1 MRLAR
6 STAPPESEQMAK
18 SVARLKDIALQT
30 GFSVNTVSL
39 ALRGSTRIAD
49 ETRSL
54 ILGAAERL
62 NYLPNQVAQSLVRRE
77 TRSVGLI
84 LTDLKNPVLTAVA
97 QAVELELSKRGY
109 TTLFAT
115 SNNTLSVE
123 ARMIETFR
131 ARRADGMLIFPCSH
145 RRLDHIRALRK
156 RNYPV
161 VLLVGDPDAGIDAVC
176 MDERAGAFKA
186 VAHLINNG
194 HQRIALIDGAAT
206 LGNTEKQEGYRRAHA
221 LIGLTPDPR
230 LMLDPRGASVA
241 AGFWAMDALSGRKLG
256 FSAVF
261 AANDSLALGALRY
274 CSKNGLRVPQ
284 DVAIVG
290 FDNIEFGEYAVT
302 PISTIQYDVE
312 RVSSLAIERVLELI
326 GVVGELPAPR
336 VTEVEPELVV
346 RESSNQRFQAIG

>member
-1 MRLAR
+1 
-6 STAPPESEQMAK
+6 MAK
-18 SVARLKDIALQT
+18 SVARLKDIAEQT

-39 ALRGSTRIAD
+39 ALRGSTRIPD
-49 ETRSL
+49 ETRTV
-54 ILGAAERL
+54 ILQTAERL

-115 SNNTLSVE
+115 SNNQLTRE
-123 ARMIETFR
+123 AEMIETFR

-145 RRLDHIRALRK
+145 RQLDHIRALRR

-176 MDERAGAFKA
+176 MDERTGAFKA

-194 HQRIALIDGAAT
+194 HGKIALIDDGAAQ
-206 LGNTEKQEGYRRAHA
+206 LGNTEKQEGYLRAHA
-221 LIGLTPDPR
+221 QTGTEVDRR
-230 LMLDPRGASVA
+230 LMLDPKGSSVA
-241 AGFWAMDALSGRKLG
+241 AGFWAMDDLRGRKLG

-261 AANDSLALGALRY
+261 AANDSLALGVLRY
-274 CSKNGLRVPQ
+274 CAKHGLRVPE
-284 DVAIVG
+284 DLAIVG

-302 PISTIQYDVE
+302 PMSTINYDVP
-312 RVSSLAIERVLELI
+312 RVTKLAIERVLELI
-326 GVVGELPAPR
+326 GATGELPEAR
-336 VTEVEPELVV
+336 VTQVEPELVV
-346 RESSNQRFQAIG
+346 RESSNRRYSTGYLT

>member
-1 MRLAR
+1 
-6 STAPPESEQMAK
+6 MAK
-18 SVARLKDIALQT
+18 SVARLKDVAAQT

-39 ALRGSTRIAD
+39 ALRGSSRITD

-54 ILGAAERL
+54 ILQAAERL
-62 NYLPNQVAQSLVRRE
+62 NYQPNHVARSLVQRE

-84 LTDLKNPVLTAVA
+84 LTDLTNPVLTAVA
-97 QAVELELSKRGY
+97 QAVEQELSKRGY

-115 SNNTLSVE
+115 SNNNLAVE
-123 ARMIETFR
+123 AQMIETFR

-145 RRLDHIRALRK
+145 RQLDHIRALRK

-186 VAHLINNG
+186 AAHLINNG
-194 HQRIALIDGAAT
+194 HRRIALIDGAAT
-206 LGNTEKQEGYRRAHA
+206 RGNTEKQEGYLRAHA
-221 LIGLTPDPR
+221 QAGMTPDPA
-230 LMLDPRGASVA
+230 LMLDPKGASVA
-241 AGFWAMDALSGRKLG
+241 AGFWAMDVLCGRKLE

-261 AANDSLALGALRY
+261 AANDSLALGVLRY
-274 CSKNGLRVPQ
+274 CSKNGLRVPE

-302 PISTIQYDVE
+302 PVSTINYDVA
-312 RVSSLAIERVLELI
+312 RVTALAIERVLELI
-326 GVVGELPAPR
+326 GAEGELPEAR
-336 VTEVEPELVV
+336 VTQVEPELVV
-346 RESSNQRFQAIG
+346 RESSNRRYPATG

>member
-1 MRLAR
+1 
-6 STAPPESEQMAK
+6 MAK
-18 SVARLKDIALQT
+18 SVARLKDIAEQT

-39 ALRGSTRIAD
+39 ALRGSTRIPD
-49 ETRSL
+49 ETRTV
-54 ILGAAERL
+54 ILQTAERL

-77 TRSVGLI
+77 TRSIGLI

-97 QAVELELSKRGY
+97 QAVELELSQRGY

-115 SNNTLSVE
+115 SNNLLARE
-123 ARMIETFR
+123 AEMIETFR

-145 RRLDHIRALRK
+145 RQLDHIRVLRK

-186 VAHLINNG
+186 VAHLINIG
-194 HQRIALIDGAAT
+194 HSRIALIDGSAL
-206 LGNTEKQEGYRRAHA
+206 LGNTEKQEGYLRAHA
-221 LIGLTPDPR
+221 ELGLTPEPK
-230 LMLDPRGASVA
+230 LMLDPKGGSVA
-241 AGFWAMDALSGRKLG
+241 AGFWAMDELFGRKLG

-274 CSKNGLRVPQ
+274 CSKNGLRVPE

-302 PISTIQYDVE
+302 PISTINYDVT
-312 RVSSLAIERVLELI
+312 RVTQLAIERVLELI
-326 GVVGELPAPR
+326 SATGELPEAR
-336 VTEVEPELVV
+336 VTQVEPELVV
-346 RESSNQRFQAIG
+346 RESSNRRYLATG

>member
-1 MRLAR
+1 
-6 STAPPESEQMAK
+6 MAK
-18 SVARLKDIALQT
+18 SVARLKDIAEQT

-39 ALRGSTRIAD
+39 ALRGSTRIPD
-49 ETRSL
+49 ETRTV
-54 ILGAAERL
+54 ILQTAERL

-115 SNNTLSVE
+115 SNNQLTRE
-123 ARMIETFR
+123 AEMIETFR

-145 RRLDHIRALRK
+145 RQLDHIRALRR

-194 HQRIALIDGAAT
+194 HSRIALIDNAAAQ
-206 LGNTEKQEGYRRAHA
+206 LGNTEKQEGYLRAHA
-221 LIGLTPDPR
+221 QTGTEADRR
-230 LMLDPRGASVA
+230 LMLDPKGSSVA
-241 AGFWAMDALSGRKLG
+241 AGFWAMDEARGRKLD

-261 AANDSLALGALRY
+261 AANDSLALGVLRY
-274 CSKNGLRVPQ
+274 CAKHGLRVPE
-284 DVAIVG
+284 DLAIVG

-302 PISTIQYDVE
+302 PMSTINYDVP
-312 RVSSLAIERVLELI
+312 RVTNLAIERVLELI
-326 GVVGELPAPR
+326 GVTGELPEAR
-336 VTEVEPELVV
+336 VTQVEPELVV
-346 RESSNQRFQAIG
+346 RESSNRRYATGYLT

>member
-1 MRLAR
+1 
-6 STAPPESEQMAK
+6 MAK
-18 SVARLKDIALQT
+18 SVARLKDIAEQT

-39 ALRGSTRIAD
+39 ALRGSTRIPD
-49 ETRSL
+49 ETRTV
-54 ILGAAERL
+54 ILQTAERL

-77 TRSVGLI
+77 TRSIGLI

-115 SNNTLSVE
+115 SNNLLARE
-123 ARMIETFR
+123 AEMIETFR

-145 RRLDHIRALRK
+145 RQLDHIRVLRK

-194 HQRIALIDGAAT
+194 HSRIALIDGSAL
-206 LGNTEKQEGYRRAHA
+206 LGNTEKQEGFLRAHA
-221 LIGLTPDPR
+221 QLGLTPEPK
-230 LMLDPRGASVA
+230 LMLDPKGGSVA
-241 AGFWAMDALSGRKLG
+241 AGFWAMDELFGRKLG

-261 AANDSLALGALRY
+261 ADNDSLALGALRY
-274 CSKNGLRVPQ
+274 CSKNGLRVPEE
-284 DVAIVG
+284 VAIVG

-302 PISTIQYDVE
+302 PISTINYDVT
-312 RVSSLAIERVLELI
+312 RVTQLAIERVLELI
-326 GVVGELPAPR
+326 SATGELPEAR
-336 VTEVEPELVV
+336 VTQVEPELVV
-346 RESSNQRFQAIG
+346 RESSNRRYLATG

>member
-1 MRLAR
+1 
-6 STAPPESEQMAK
+6 MAK
-18 SVARLKDIALQT
+18 SVARLKDIAEQT

-39 ALRGSTRIAD
+39 ALRGSSRIPD
-49 ETRSL
+49 ETRTT
-54 ILGAAERL
+54 ILQTAERL

-97 QAVELELSKRGY
+97 QAVELDLSKRGY

-115 SNNTLSVE
+115 SNNQLSRE
-123 ARMIETFR
+123 AAMIETFR
-131 ARRADGMLIFPCSH
+131 VRRADGMLIFPCSH
-145 RRLDHIRALRK
+145 RQLDHIRALRR

-194 HQRIALIDGAAT
+194 HSRIVLIDGAAT
-206 LGNTEKQEGYRRAHA
+206 LGNTEKREGYLRAHA
-221 LIGLTPDPR
+221 QMGLTPDPG
-230 LMLDPRGASVA
+230 LMLDPQGSSVA
-241 AGFWAMDALSGRKLG
+241 SGFWAMDTLCGRKQE

-261 AANDSLALGALRY
+261 AGDDSLALGVLRY
-274 CSKNGLRVPQ
+274 CAKNRLRVP
-284 DVAIVG
+284 DDMAIVG

-302 PISTIQYDVE
+302 PLTTINYDVA
-312 RVSSLAIERVLELI
+312 RVTRLAIERVVELI
-326 GVVGELPAPR
+326 AASGELPEAR
-336 VTEVEPELVV
+336 VTQVEPELVV
-346 RESSNQRFQAIG
+346 RESSNRRYASGYLT

>member
-1 MRLAR
+1 M
-6 STAPPESEQMAK
+6 PK
-18 SVARLKDIALQT
+18 SVARLKDIAQQT

-39 ALRGSTRIAD
+39 ALRSSPRIPD
-49 ETRSL
+49 ETRTL
-54 ILGAAERL
+54 ILQTAERL

-77 TRSVGLI
+77 TRSIGLI

-115 SNNTLSVE
+115 SNNLLARE
-123 ARMIETFR
+123 AEMIETFR

-145 RRLDHIRALRK
+145 RQLDHILALRK

-194 HQRIALIDGAAT
+194 HSKIALIDTAAT
-206 LGNTEKQEGYRRAHA
+206 LGNTEKQEGYLRAHA
-221 LIGLTPDPR
+221 QLGLTPDPG
-230 LMLDPRGASVA
+230 LMLDPKGNSVA
-241 AGFWAMDALSGRKLG
+241 AGFWAVDDLRSRKLD
-256 FSAVF
+256 FSAIF

-274 CSKNGLRVPQ
+274 CSKHGLRVPQ
-284 DVAIVG
+284 DLAIVG

-302 PISTIQYDVE
+302 PISTINYDVG
-312 RVSSLAIERVLELI
+312 RVTKLAIERVIDLI
-326 GVVGELPAPR
+326 GTTGELPEAR
-336 VTEVEPELVV
+336 VTQVDPELVV
-346 RESSNQRFQAIG
+346 RESSNLRYLATG

>member
-1 MRLAR
+1 
-6 STAPPESEQMAK
+6 MAK
-18 SVARLKDIALQT
+18 SVARLKDIAEQT

-39 ALRGSTRIAD
+39 ALRGSTRIPD
-49 ETRSL
+49 ETRTI
-54 ILGAAERL
+54 ILQTAERL

-77 TRSVGLI
+77 TRSIGLI

-97 QAVELELSKRGY
+97 QAVELELSTRGY

-115 SNNTLSVE
+115 SNNLLTRE
-123 ARMIETFR
+123 AEMIETFR

-145 RRLDHIRALRK
+145 RQLDHIRALRK

-176 MDERAGAFKA
+176 MDERAGAYKA

-194 HQRIALIDGAAT
+194 HTRIALIDGAAT
-206 LGNTEKQEGYRRAHA
+206 LGNTEKQEGYLRAHTQAGVA
-221 LIGLTPDPR
+221 LDPR
-230 LMLDPRGASVA
+230 LMLDPKGASVA
-241 AGFWAMDALSGRKLG
+241 TGFWAMDELLGRQLD

-274 CSKNGLRVPQ
+274 CAKNGIRVPE
-284 DVAIVG
+284 DIAIVG

-302 PISTIQYDVE
+302 PISTINYDVS
-312 RVSSLAIERVLELI
+312 RVTKLAIERVLELI
-326 GVVGELPAPR
+326 GATGELPAAR
-336 VTEVEPELVV
+336 VTQVEPELVV
-346 RESSNQRFQAIG
+346 RESSNRRYLATG

>member
-1 MRLAR
+1 
-6 STAPPESEQMAK
+6 MAK
-18 SVARLKDIALQT
+18 SVARLKDIAEQT

-39 ALRGSTRIAD
+39 ALRGSTRIPD
-49 ETRSL
+49 ETRTV
-54 ILGAAERL
+54 ILQTAERL

-77 TRSVGLI
+77 TRSIGLI

-115 SNNTLSVE
+115 SNNLLARE
-123 ARMIETFR
+123 AEMIETFR

-145 RRLDHIRALRK
+145 RQLDHIRVLRK

-194 HQRIALIDGAAT
+194 HSRIALIDGSAL
-206 LGNTEKQEGYRRAHA
+206 LGNTEKQEGFLRAHA
-221 LIGLTPDPR
+221 QLGLTPEPK
-230 LMLDPRGASVA
+230 LMLDPKGGSVA
-241 AGFWAMDALSGRKLG
+241 AGFWAMDELFGRKLG

-274 CSKNGLRVPQ
+274 CSKNGLRVPEE
-284 DVAIVG
+284 VAIVG

-302 PISTIQYDVE
+302 PISTINYDVT
-312 RVSSLAIERVLELI
+312 RVTQLAIERVLELI
-326 GVVGELPAPR
+326 SATGELPEAR
-336 VTEVEPELVV
+336 VTQVEPELVV
-346 RESSNQRFQAIG
+346 RESSNRRYLATG